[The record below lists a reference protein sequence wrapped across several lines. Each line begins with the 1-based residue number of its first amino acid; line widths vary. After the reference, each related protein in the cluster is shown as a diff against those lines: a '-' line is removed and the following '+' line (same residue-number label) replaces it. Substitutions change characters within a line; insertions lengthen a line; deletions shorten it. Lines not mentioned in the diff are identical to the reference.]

1 MSNLTVAT
9 AAQAPTEG
17 QEGQAATPVDRGSVE
32 DEFAI
37 FMKEIQQL
45 DSQKEAAD
53 SHKETEHQEAS
64 PRQGEASCTECAS
77 PVKQHDSQAVAM
89 TSSYA
94 SEKAQRTQECEA
106 SAESKGGQGQQQ
118 QAVWQGVLDPASGET
133 YYWNTNTD
141 EVTWE
146 LPSVTVRSCASKK
159 ERNGQPQ
166 EERDL
171 RQWAATT
178 FKLTQELSTCSEKV
192 QQLMLQLD
200 FIEAE
205 LEAQRE
211 PANTGHSAVPS
222 GNVDVSLRLQRF
234 LSAKRQHEAERHKH
248 SQEERG
254 GSSDDELLKEVID
267 LQLQQGRQTD
277 PSQCEACRQRLLESR
292 GTQSQQAKVSNSLGV
307 QGICVLVSYLEG
319 RTNSLHSLLAWI
331 KPRKRLRLNVLQVRV
346 LASSLA
352 RRLGNVEKEWASSL
366 LAALKA
372 RLVRR
377 CYLDSKYMGWFCYV
391 ESARSFSLAM

>member
-1 MSNLTVAT
+1 MNRPPRTQAAQMSSLTVAA
-9 AAQAPTEG
+9 AAQAPTEAH
-17 QEGQAATPVDRGSVE
+17 EGQKRSATPVDRGSVE

-45 DSQKEAAD
+45 DSQKEATD
-53 SHKETEHQEAS
+53 GQKEAEHQEAS
-64 PRQGEASCTECAS
+64 PRQGEASCTECAA
-77 PVKQHDSQAVAM
+77 PVKQHDSQAMAV
-89 TSSYA
+89 TSSQV
-94 SEKAQRTQECEA
+94 SERSQRTPECEA
-106 SAESKGGQGQQQ
+106 SAESKGDQGQQQ

-146 LPSVTVRSCASKK
+146 LPSATVRSAASKK

-166 EERDL
+166 EEHDL

-192 QQLMLQLD
+192 QQLMLQLA
-200 FIEAE
+200 FIESE

-211 PANTGHSAVPS
+211 PANTAHSAVPS
-222 GNVDVSLRLQRF
+222 GKVDVSLRLQRF

-277 PSQCEACRQRLLESR
+277 TSQCETCRERLLESR
-292 GTQSQQAKVSNSLGV
+292 GTQSQQAKVSNNLGF
-307 QGICVLVSYLEG
+307 QWICVLVSYL
-319 RTNSLHSLLAWI
+319 
-331 KPRKRLRLNVLQVRV
+331 
-346 LASSLA
+346 
-352 RRLGNVEKEWASSL
+352 
-366 LAALKA
+366 
-372 RLVRR
+372 
-377 CYLDSKYMGWFCYV
+377 
-391 ESARSFSLAM
+391 